1 MRVIFTII
9 FLVSFWSLASGQ
21 VRQTD
26 DRIIEEEMRY
36 SAEKRFNTWAVSV
49 GYGSLFMYGDI
60 TNHSFFP
67 EQKISFG
74 PTLIISKQLAPAL
87 ALDLQYVTGE
97 MYGQSG
103 EHYFEGNLNEVS
115 LTGVFL
121 INQLGANP
129 GPVRDRWNFYLKA
142 GLGVNFF
149 RSRLRFLADDSFVQ
163 ESDLGMPSGRYLVYG
178 YDPYDPETETSPEM
192 DIVIPFGGGV
202 LYRINKHFDVG
213 LESIMHFSS
222 ADKLD
227 NVLSGASNDRYLYSG
242 VNLSYKI
249 GKKDKRHMRWTYRGY
264 GFNLFGRPRKDP
276 LQGEVQRLEEEINKY
291 AEREPIQK
299 DSVIISQSLTTLYDA
314 FSVRS
319 IFFDKNA
326 QVQFQNEDQVL
337 MAEAV
342 IEMKHYPGK
351 YIDLY
356 GYVDAG
362 DSGDLMELSRQQC
375 EKVKDFM
382 VNEMGADAAYIRIFA
397 HGGDSAFTSESGAT
411 TPITRKANRRVDIV
425 FRNF

>member
-1 MRVIFTII
+1 MRVIFAII
-9 FLVSFWSLASGQ
+9 FLVAFWSFASGQ

-36 SAEKRFNTWAVSV
+36 SSEKWFNTWAVNI
-49 GYGSLFMYGDI
+49 GYGSLFMYADI

-67 EQKISFG
+67 DHRVRFG
-74 PTLIISKQLAPAL
+74 PAIFVSKQLAPSL
-87 ALDLQYVTGE
+87 ALDLQYLTGE
-97 MYGQSG
+97 MYGESG
-103 EHYFEGNLNEVS
+103 DHYFEGNLNEVS
-115 LTGVFL
+115 LTGVFF
-121 INQLGANP
+121 INQLGASP
-129 GPVRDRWNFYLKA
+129 GPVRDRWNFYLKT
-142 GLGVNFF
+142 GLGLNFF
-149 RSRLRFLADDSFVQ
+149 RSRLRFLADDAFVM
-163 ESDLGMPSGRYLVYG
+163 ESDLGEPSDRYVVYG
-178 YDPYDPETETSPEM
+178 YDPYEPETKTSHEM

-202 LYRINKHFDVG
+202 LYRINRHFDVG
-213 LESIMHFSS
+213 VESIMHFSS

-227 NVLSGASNDRYLYSG
+227 NVLTGASNDRYLYTG

-276 LQGEVQRLEEEINKY
+276 LQDEVNRLEEEINKF
-291 AEREPIQK
+291 AEREPVKK
-299 DSVIISQSLTTLYDA
+299 DSVIISQSLTTIYNA

-326 QVQFQNEDQVL
+326 QVQFGSEDQVL

-342 IEMKHYPGK
+342 IDMKHYPGK

-356 GYVDAG
+356 GYVDPD
-362 DSGDLMELSRQQC
+362 DSGDLKELSRQQC

-382 VNEMGADAAYIRIFA
+382 VNEMGADPAYIRIFA
-397 HGGDSAFTSESGAT
+397 LGADAAFSSESGAT
-411 TPITRKANRRVDIV
+411 TPTARRANRRVDIV
-425 FRNF
+425 FRN